1 MAAASPRSKPGK
13 AIRMATIAEQYSA
26 FTENFTFDSV
36 PENVR
41 RRARYLILDGAGIAL
56 AASTYDFAR
65 NTVNALATFGSGD
78 SDVIGMP
85 VKLPLRDAVL
95 ANGSM
100 IHGLDFDDT
109 HLQGVMHITSSCFPT
124 ALAVAAQ
131 ANKSGRDVL
140 EAYVLGVE
148 VGTRLGKVAQGEL
161 NQLGFHATG
170 LLAAFSC
177 ALIAGKL
184 YGLSQEQLTM
194 AQGIVYSMASGTREY
209 STNSSGS
216 KRLHPGWAGVAGITA
231 AALARGGVTGPR
243 TTYEGRFGL
252 YATHLSRD
260 TKPEALARATAEFG
274 ERWETMHVAIKPFP
288 AGQLHIVFIEA
299 AIETAKKHDLRPDDI
314 ASIEA
319 LVPPHAV
326 SIVCEPVAAR
336 KRPVDSYAA
345 QFSLYYGVACGFAR
359 RKFGLAEL
367 ECYSDPELL
376 ALADKVSYR
385 VDPNTGYP
393 HHWSGEMIFTLK
405 NGKVLK
411 YRDEDTLGSAEKPL
425 KEDSVESKYMGNAQ
439 IATTCGRAENI
450 RDEILA
456 MDQQYRARDMARNL
470 SEV

>member
-1 MAAASPRSKPGK
+1 
-13 AIRMATIAEQYSA
+13 MATIAEQLSEY
-26 FTENFTFDSV
+26 TEALKYDSV

-41 RRARYLILDGAGIAL
+41 RRARYLILDAVGIAF
-56 AASTYDFAR
+56 AASTFDFAHR
-65 NTVNALATFGSGD
+65 TVNALTSFGAGD

-85 VKLPLRDAVL
+85 IKLPLRDAVL
-95 ANGSM
+95 ANGSL

-109 HLQGVMHITSSCFPT
+109 HLLGVIHITSSCFPT
-124 ALAVAAQ
+124 ALGVAAQ

-140 EAYVLGVE
+140 ESYIVGVE
-148 VGTRLGKVAQGEL
+148 TATRLGKVAAGEL
-161 NQLGFHATG
+161 NQIGFHPTG
-170 LLAAFSC
+170 LIAAFGC

-184 YGLSQEQLTM
+184 YGLSREQLTM
-194 AQGIVYSMASGTREY
+194 AQGIVLSMASGAREY
-209 STNSSGS
+209 SSNSSGS

-252 YATHLSRD
+252 YATHLNPKL
-260 TKPEALARATAEFG
+260 KPDDLARATAELG
-274 ERWETMHVAIKPFP
+274 SRWETLHVAIKPFP

-299 AIETAKKHDLRPDDI
+299 AIEMAKKHDLRADDI

-336 KRPVDSYAA
+336 KRPLDRYAA
-345 QFSLYYGVACGFAR
+345 QFSLQYGVACGFIH

-367 ECYSDPELL
+367 ECYQDPEVL
-376 ALADKVSYR
+376 ALADRVNYR

-393 HHWSGEMIFTLK
+393 HHWSGEMVFDLK
-405 NGKVLK
+405 NGKKLT
-411 YRDEDTLGSAEKPL
+411 YRDEDTLGGADKPL
-425 KEDSVESKYMGNAQ
+425 KEDQIVAKYMGNAQ
-439 IATTCGRAENI
+439 MAMSPSRAEAI

-456 MDQQYRARDMARNL
+456 LDKTDRARDLARRL
-470 SEV
+470 AAV